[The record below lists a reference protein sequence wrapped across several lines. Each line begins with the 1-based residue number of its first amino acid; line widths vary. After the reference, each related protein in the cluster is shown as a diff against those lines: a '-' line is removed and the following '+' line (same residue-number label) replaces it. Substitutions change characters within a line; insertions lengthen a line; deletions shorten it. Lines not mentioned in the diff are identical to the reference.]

1 MCECCEM
8 RVSPELFK
16 RKFFFYLKT
25 NSYKGNMYRFMR
37 HDIVMHDPLNSLY
50 KINNFLCKKAE
61 NVKNK
66 WYKNILI
73 VKLVNALVETN
84 RYSKIIN

>member
-1 MCECCEM
+1 M

-16 RKFFFYLKT
+16 RTFFYLKT
-25 NSYKGNMYRFMR
+25 NSYKHNMYKLRR
-37 HDIVMHDPLNSLY
+37 HDIVMYDLLNSAY

-66 WYKNILI
+66 WYKNMLI
-73 VKLVNALVETN
+73 VKLVNVVVETN